1 MMFTD
6 WHEAA
11 IGKTHNR
18 INFDC
23 GDADLNQFLQR
34 HVRQNHEKGTT
45 KTYVALDNSDVTRI
59 HGFYSVSPASLI
71 YAQVPGAISK
81 GLGRYDVP
89 VFRLGRLAV
98 DKSMQGQGLGAQ
110 LLLSAG
116 KRCIQAALQVGGVA
130 LLIDAK
136 NKQVCD
142 WYKGFGAVP
151 LNDQPLS
158 LLLSF
163 KTLYA
168 ALSASGRL

>member
-1 MMFTD
+1 M
-6 WHEAA
+6 
-11 IGKTHNR
+11 
-18 INFDC
+18 
-23 GDADLNQFLQR
+23 
-34 HVRQNHEKGTT
+34 
-45 KTYVALDNSDVTRI
+45 
-59 HGFYSVSPASLI
+59 
-71 YAQVPGAISK
+71 
-81 GLGRYDVP
+81 P

-116 KRCIQAALQVGGVA
+116 KRCIQAALQVSGVA

-136 NKQVCD
+136 NKQVLRLVT
-142 WYKGFGAVP
+142 KGFGAVP

>member
-6 WHEAA
+6 WHETA
-11 IGKTHNR
+11 IAKSHNR
-18 INFDC
+18 MDFDC
-23 GDADLNQFLQR
+23 GDNELNLFLQC
-34 HVRQNHEKGTT
+34 HARQNHENGTT
-45 KTYVALDNSDVTRI
+45 KTYLAIDNANTAHI
-59 HGFYSVSPASLI
+59 HGFYSVCPASLI
-71 YAQVPGAISK
+71 YAQVPATLSK

-136 NKQVCD
+136 NEQVCE
-142 WYKGFGAVP
+142 WYKGFGAMP

-158 LLLSF
+158 LVLPF

-168 ALSASGRL
+168 TLSAAGRL